1 MALEVM
7 AALLSEE
14 PKTVVVNVP
23 NRGAIDDL
31 NADDVVE
38 VPCRIDRGGAVP
50 RATGRLPES
59 VRGLVQSVKAY
70 ERTIIRAALEKSTRL
85 AALALLENPIVG
97 DWELAGS
104 LVDALIR
111 SDPEGLGY
119 LA

>member
-1 MALEVM
+1 M
-7 AALLSEE
+7 
-14 PKTVVVNVP
+14 
-23 NRGAIDDL
+23 
-31 NADDVVE
+31 
-38 VPCRIDRGGAVP
+38 
-50 RATGRLPES
+50 
-59 VRGLVQSVKAY
+59 KAY

-104 LVDALIR
+104 LVEALIR